1 MITKRFTQLAFAIA
15 GAFATTLAFAQAYAS
30 KPITVII
37 PYAAGGASDN
47 LARVIS
53 PVVAEAL
60 GQPVVVENRP
70 GGSAIIGMT
79 ACAKAQPDGYTLCQT
94 VADSISYNPYLIK
107 NLPYDPATDFV
118 PVINLVRSN
127 SMLLARGGAPFNS
140 FKEMIAYAKANPG
153 KLNWG
158 TWGAASI
165 PDVYLQW
172 IRHQTG
178 VNITPISYKGSGPA
192 TQATLSG
199 EIDVTFMSIGTVLP
213 HLKTGKI
220 KSIAA
225 IGTTRSPQIPDTPSL
240 GEEGADPGL
249 RSYFGVFAPARTPK
263 AIVDQIN
270 AAYAKALLTPKV
282 QDFIRAQTMDAVGGS
297 AAEFAEFIRNDIVN
311 AGRVF
316 KTLGLKPGDAPS

>member
-1 MITKRFTQLAFAIA
+1 MNRLARIALLALAATTA
-15 GAFATTLAFAQAYAS
+15 GALHAQS
-30 KPITVII
+30 FPTKPITVIV
-37 PYAAGGASDN
+37 PYAAGGASDG
-47 LARVIS
+47 LTRVLS
-53 PVVAEAL
+53 PVVAEIL
-60 GQPVVVENRP
+60 GQPVIVENRP
-70 GGSAIIGMT
+70 GGSAIIGMM
-79 ACAKAQPDGYTLCQT
+79 ACAKAQPDGHTICQT

-107 NLPYDPATDFV
+107 NLPYDPSTDFA

-165 PDVYLQW
+165 PDVYMQW

-178 VNITPISYKGSGPA
+178 ASFTPISYKGSGPA

-225 IGTTRSPQIPDTPSL
+225 IGTMRSPLIPDTPSL

-249 RSYFGVFAPARTPK
+249 RSYFGVFAPARTPRP
-263 AIVDQIN
+263 IVDQLN
-270 AAYAKALLTPKV
+270 AAYAKALLHPRV
-282 QDFIRAQTMDAVGGS
+282 QDYIRAQTMEAVGGS
-297 AAEFAEFIRNDIVN
+297 ASDFSEFIKSDIVN

-316 KTLGLKPGDAPS
+316 KALGLKPGDAPS